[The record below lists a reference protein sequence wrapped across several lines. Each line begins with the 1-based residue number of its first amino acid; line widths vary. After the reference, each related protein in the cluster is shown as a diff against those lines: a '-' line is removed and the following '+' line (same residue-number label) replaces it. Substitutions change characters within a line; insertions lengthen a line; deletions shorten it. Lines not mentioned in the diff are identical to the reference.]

1 MEKVLVTGAT
11 GFIGHH
17 LIRRLKS
24 AGYWV
29 RGVDI
34 NPIRKGMTNEA
45 DQLLLLDLRE
55 PRNAILVTMGV
66 DWVFGLAAS
75 MGGAGYVFTGLNDI
89 EITRDNALINA
100 NMLEA
105 ARRCG
110 VKRYFFSSSAC
121 TYPQELQLLTMGIP
135 LREDRVYPA
144 NPDSPYGWEKIYAE
158 QLCGAYARESG
169 MEVRIA
175 RFFNIMGEECSWN
188 NGREKAPAAASRK
201 IAYAKL
207 VGNPIVDVWGTGQ
220 QVRSFCHVDD
230 LTEGIMR
237 LMRRDYDKPVNLG
250 TDRCVTIDEIY
261 ELVAEIADYPIELNH
276 IPGPIG
282 VHKRIPDLATMR
294 AVLGFEPQISLE
306 DGLARVYKWV
316 QEQAKEH
323 YEGQGYL

>member
-11 GFIGHH
+11 GFIGRF
-17 LIRRLKS
+17 LVRKLVES
-24 AGYWV
+24 GYWV

-34 NPIRKGMTNEA
+34 VPIRKGTTNEA
-45 DQLLLLDLRE
+45 DELLLLDLRE
-55 PRNAILVTMGV
+55 PRNALLATMGM
-66 DWVFGLAAS
+66 DWVFGLAAN
-75 MGGAGYVFTGLNDI
+75 MGGAGWVFTGLNDVG
-89 EITRDNALINA
+89 ITRDNALINV

-121 TYPQELQLLTMGIP
+121 TYPRELQTEDIAQP
-135 LREDRVYPA
+135 LKETDVHPA

-158 QLCGAYARESG
+158 QLCGAYARETG

-201 IAYAKL
+201 VAYAKL
-207 VGNPIVDVWGTGQ
+207 ASNPVVDVWGTGG

-230 LTEGIMR
+230 LTEAILR
-237 LMRRDYDKPVNLG
+237 LMASDYDRPVNLG
-250 TDRCVTIDEIY
+250 TDRCVTIDEVY
-261 ELVAEIADYPIELNH
+261 EMVAEIAGVEIELNH

-282 VHKRIPDLATMR
+282 VDVRIPNLERMR
-294 AVLGFEPQISLE
+294 EVLGFEPRISLE
-306 DGLARVYKWV
+306 EGLARVYGWV
-316 QEQAKEH
+316 EKQARET
-323 YEGQGYL
+323 L